1 LLKAEKIAA
10 ELVETVS
17 RELHLDK
24 RFVVLDYVFRHDQSK
39 PHVTFL
45 ASSSF
50 IENGIQSKLRK
61 LRATQL
67 PFSYSM
73 EVLPTAVVGAKKFV
87 LCNVSVAPVMKS
99 GTHQS
104 EQITQMLLGESGDL
118 LQKENDWL
126 RIRLHHDGYIG
137 WASANQMLFVDKKE
151 LAVWHLKKKVSPR
164 NLIAPLMNL
173 PEKSG
178 DPIRE
183 FLFGTFLP
191 VKTATKAW
199 TSVVLPDGRIGWL
212 QSSVVTSQNAKRS
225 VSSAELV
232 VTAKL
237 FLGISY
243 QWGGRSVKGF
253 DCSGFTQT
261 VYRLN
266 GIEIP
271 RDASLQWLTGSD
283 AGNENRNFAEGD
295 LLFFSSKPERI
306 THVAMSLGG
315 AEFIHSSG
323 FVKINSFDRS
333 HSQFD
338 NNLAQRFVGAR
349 RIIG

>member
-1 LLKAEKIAA
+1 MFKAEKIAS
-10 ELVETVS
+10 EIVEIVS

-24 RFVVLDYVFRHDQSK
+24 RFVVLDYVFQHNSNK

-45 ASSSF
+45 VSSSF
-50 IENGIQSKLRK
+50 IGNGIQSYLKHRVE
-61 LRATQL
+61 QL
-67 PFSYSM
+67 PFSYSV
-73 EVLPTAVVGAKKFV
+73 EVLPSAAIGEKKFV

-99 GTHQS
+99 NTHQS
-104 EQITQMLLGESGDL
+104 EQITQILLGESADI

-137 WASANQMLFVDKKE
+137 WTSTNQMWPVNEKE
-151 LAVWHLKKKVSPR
+151 LAIWQSKKKVSPR
-164 NLIAPLMNL
+164 TLISPLLNS

-178 DPIRE
+178 EPIRE
-183 FLFGTFLP
+183 FLYGTFLP
-191 VKTATKAW
+191 VKAVTKAW
-199 TSVVLPDGRIGWL
+199 TSVTLPEGRIGWL
-212 QSSVVTSQNAKRS
+212 QSSADISPNGKRS
-225 VSSAELV
+225 VLSAHLV
-232 VTAKL
+232 ATAKM

-261 VYRLN
+261 VFRLN

-283 AGNENRNFAEGD
+283 AGNEKGNFAEGD

-306 THVAMSLGG
+306 THVGMSLGG

-323 FVKINSFDRS
+323 FVKINSFNRS

-338 NNLAQRFVGAR
+338 NNLLQRFVGAR
-349 RIIG
+349 RIIE